1 MTEGQPLRI
10 LHAVRP
16 PVGGIFRHILDL
28 ANGQADRGHHVGI
41 VADSLTGG
49 ERADKALAALH
60 ALYAQGEPPEALLGR
75 DIAPHYRRLMVA
87 RELSL
92 ATRQE
97 RARVDVSELGLN
109 PNTVAR
115 WSDQAARFEREE
127 LEAGLQI
134 LLELD
139 RHIKLG

>member
-1 MTEGQPLRI
+1 VRELVIGRDV
-10 LHAVRP
+10 AVWSL
-16 PVGGIFRHILDL
+16 LDGL
-28 ANGQADRGHHVGI
+28 AER
-41 VADSLTGG
+41 
-49 ERADKALAALH
+49 RADKALTALR
-60 ALYAQGEPPEALLGR
+60 ALYGQGESPEALLGR

-92 ATRQE
+92 ATRAE
-97 RARVDVSELGLN
+97 RARVDVADLGLN

-127 LEAGLQI
+127 LEASLQI

-139 RHIKLG
+139 RHIKLGETEPESALEVAIARLCMRLSPA